1 MSLNKTKTLSFLA
14 FLLPA
19 VTVSAQE
26 KTDSLP
32 QPATM
37 EQCVEYAVAHNIS
50 ISQAERN
57 ADLAKV
63 DKTDA
68 VGAFLPSLG
77 FSSSYNFS
85 KGFTFDGNT
94 NERTNREQQSM
105 SFGVSTQ
112 LNLFNGLKDLNTYR
126 RARLQYASQLYNNEK
141 ILNDVSLNVVSAYIN
156 ILAAVEYQKVM
167 YSQRELSRMQVERLK
182 LMYQAGKNSL
192 GDVYEVEAT
201 LARDEQAL
209 VEAENQVELA
219 YLSLKQL
226 LALDLSYDLQ
236 IETSGYDNI
245 SRSELMSLSTIDIY
259 RAAETNLPEMR
270 KARNDIDVSRRSLAI
285 AKGSYL
291 PTLSASYSWGDSF
304 IFDYRNMATGDPI
317 SIGDQWDNNSRH
329 SLGVSLSIPI
339 FNRLS
344 TYSSVSRSKINLEIA
359 RLNLQQAQ
367 LDLQQNVEKAYSDAV
382 SSYKS
387 YQASQKAVDSSREAL
402 RYATEKFEV
411 GKISAFDYET
421 AKNLLL
427 KSQGDMLRTKY
438 DYIFKI
444 KLLDFYRTQKINY

>member
-1 MSLNKTKTLSFLA
+1 M
-14 FLLPA
+14 
-19 VTVSAQE
+19 
-26 KTDSLP
+26 
-32 QPATM
+32 
-37 EQCVEYAVAHNIS
+37 
-50 ISQAERN
+50 
-57 ADLAKV
+57 
-63 DKTDA
+63 
-68 VGAFLPSLG
+68 
-77 FSSSYNFS
+77 
-85 KGFTFDGNT
+85 
-94 NERTNREQQSM
+94 
-105 SFGVSTQ
+105 STQ

-291 PTLSASYSWGDSF
+291 PTLSASS
-304 IFDYRNMATGDPI
+304 
-317 SIGDQWDNNSRH
+317 Q
-329 SLGVSLSIPI
+329 LGGQ
-339 FNRLS
+339 FYFRLPEHGHRRPDLDRRP
-344 TYSSVSRSKINLEIA
+344 VG
-359 RLNLQQAQ
+359 QQLPA
-367 LDLQQNVEKAYSDAV
+367 
-382 SSYKS
+382 
-387 YQASQKAVDSSREAL
+387 
-402 RYATEKFEV
+402 
-411 GKISAFDYET
+411 
-421 AKNLLL
+421 
-427 KSQGDMLRTKY
+427 
-438 DYIFKI
+438 
-444 KLLDFYRTQKINY
+444 